1 MKTIRQLVYDAIDG
15 ERDYQASRWN
25 ENTTTTKGLH
35 TVDEFVLYMI
45 DYIEEARRQLSRNAS
60 PLAQQ
65 LALDTVRKVAA
76 MGVACMEQNGAP
88 QREGYER

>member
-1 MKTIRQLVYDAIDG
+1 MKTIRQLVYDAIDS
-15 ERDYQASRWN
+15 ERAYQATRWN
-25 ENTTTTKGLH
+25 AKTTTTSGQH

-45 DYIEEARRQLSRNAS
+45 DYIEEARKQLSRNAS

-65 LALDTVRKVAA
+65 LALDTVRKVTA

>member
-1 MKTIRQLVYDAIDG
+1 MTPRSKVYDAIDG
-15 ERDYQASRWN
+15 EREYQAARWN
-25 ENTTTTKGLH
+25 EKTTETNGMH

-45 DYIEEARRQLSRNAS
+45 DYINEARSQLSRNYS
-60 PLAQQ
+60 PRAQR
-65 LALDTVRKVAA
+65 LALATVRKVAA